1 MCFCMF
7 SLETIGTCRWAEFIV
22 VAMRQWWRI
31 ALDMEGNRYV
41 AVWGW
46 KVILGDEIA
55 L

>member
-1 MCFCMF
+1 MF
-7 SLETIGTCRWAEFIV
+7 SLETIGNCRLAEFIV

-55 L
+55 F